1 MGRRWSNLPRCLLV
15 AMSAWAVT
23 TAALARPPD
32 FPSPRHASVSHVSHS
47 MTILGRNMAVRAF
60 VSEDSVEEVVEF
72 YQELWQDPP
81 VPGAP
86 GVAYEPEAIAPWHL
100 LTRVEDGYVLTVQV
114 KPEGPNGSRG
124 YLATGR
130 LPEPGEPP
138 AAAPVPPSLRG
149 SEVLSNVMSD
159 DAGKDGQTVMFANE
173 YSVDSNVNFYRN
185 HYTGWRKDID
195 QKLASNK
202 YHALSF
208 TRGRRQVIIT
218 IESSRDGSNIVLN
231 SVQHDLL

>member
-1 MGRRWSNLPRCLLV
+1 MRCRWSNRPRSVLLAISV
-15 AMSAWAVT
+15 WAIT
-23 TAALARPPD
+23 TATWARPPD
-32 FPSPRHASVSHVSHS
+32 FPPPKRATVTNVSSS

-60 VSEDSVEEVVEF
+60 VSKDSVEEVVEF
-72 YQELWQDPP
+72 YQDLWADPP
-81 VPGAP
+81 VRGAP

-100 LTRVEDGYVLTVQV
+100 LTRVEDGFVLTVQV
-114 KPEGPNGSRG
+114 KPAGSNGSSG

-138 AAAPVPPSLRG
+138 EEAPAPPSMGG
-149 SEVLSNVMSD
+149 SAVLSNVVSD
-159 DAGKDGQTVMFANE
+159 DVGKEGQTVMLANE

-185 HYTGWRKDID
+185 HYSGWRKDID
-195 QKLASNK
+195 QKLASDK

-218 IESSRDGSNIVLN
+218 IGSSREGSNIVLN
-231 SVQHDLL
+231 SVKHDLL